1 MVVMGVSIAVLI
13 LAVLSIRSL
22 AARAERG
29 RDKSVVEFGSSWKE
43 FQTSK
48 GGL

>member
-1 MVVMGVSIAVLI
+1 MVAIGVSIAVLI
-13 LAVLSIRSL
+13 LAVLLVRSL
-22 AARAERG
+22 AARVRRG

-43 FQTSK
+43 FQASK